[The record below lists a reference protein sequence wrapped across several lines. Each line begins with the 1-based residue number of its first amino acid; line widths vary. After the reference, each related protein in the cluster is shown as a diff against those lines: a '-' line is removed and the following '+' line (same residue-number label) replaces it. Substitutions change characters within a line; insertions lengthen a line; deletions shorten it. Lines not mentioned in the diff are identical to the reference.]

1 MPGVLLA
8 KSLKWLHSLETR
20 LGKTCRLGKRIP
32 LRLVRAPPNPP
43 RRMFIQGN
51 AGKLRRWL
59 DTAR

>member
-32 LRLVRAPPNPP
+32 LRLVRAPPEPSSEDVHP
-43 RRMFIQGN
+43 RKCRKVEAM
-51 AGKLRRWL
+51 A
-59 DTAR
+59 